1 MKTYAIGDVHGRA
14 DLLGEML
21 EFIAGENIDDPQ
33 AYRVVFLGDIID
45 RGPDSRIAMDLVVA
59 ELGRHAQSRL
69 IVGNHEE
76 FLLYFLDLPEKRD
89 LVFGHWMNNGGLACA
104 TSYGLDATK
113 PYTDLREA
121 HRDLM
126 DLLDRNSDHV
136 AAIRAA
142 ESSVVD
148 GDYILVHAGLRPG
161 VPLGGQTTKDLRTIR
176 AAFLDS
182 DFDFGQVVVHGH
194 TVTAS
199 GRPEVYANR
208 IALDTSGGQKDVSL
222 SAVVLEAGRPNRF
235 LAARH
240 GAGRVKVNTIEPL
253 IAGLQEGDAK
263 PRRLA
268 GLVAELPLR
277 PGAKLQ

>member
-33 AYRVVFLGDIID
+33 SYRVVFLGDIID

-104 TSYGLDATK
+104 TSYGLDTTK

-126 DLLDRNSDHV
+126 DLLHRNPDHV

-142 ESSVVD
+142 ESSRR
-148 GDYILVHAGLRPG
+148 I
-161 VPLGGQTTKDLRTIR
+161 QI
-176 AAFLDS
+176 
-182 DFDFGQVVVHGH
+182 
-194 TVTAS
+194 
-199 GRPEVYANR
+199 EV
-208 IALDTSGGQKDVSL
+208 G
-222 SAVVLEAGRPNRF
+222 
-235 LAARH
+235 
-240 GAGRVKVNTIEPL
+240 EPL
-253 IAGLQEGDAK
+253 TH
-263 PRRLA
+263 
-268 GLVAELPLR
+268 AEL
-277 PGAKLQ
+277 

>member
-21 EFIAGENIDDPQ
+21 EFIGAENTDDPR

-45 RGPDSRIAMDLVVA
+45 RGPDSRIAMNLVVA
-59 ELGRHAQSRL
+59 ELGRHPQSRL
-69 IVGNHEE
+69 ILGNHEE

-89 LVFGHWMNNGGLACA
+89 LVFSHWMNNGGLPCA
-104 TSYGLDATK
+104 ISYGLDVTK
-113 PYTDLREA
+113 SYPDIQEA
-121 HRDLM
+121 HRDLIE
-126 DLLDRNSDHV
+126 LLDRNPDHL

-142 ESSVVD
+142 ESYVVD

-161 VPLGGQTTKDLRTIR
+161 VPLDGQTTKDLRTIR
-176 AAFLDS
+176 TAFLDS

-208 IALDTSGGQKDVSL
+208 IALDTSGGHEVTL
-222 SAVVLEAGRPNRF
+222 SAVVLEAGRPDRF
-235 LAARH
+235 LTARH
-240 GAGRVKVNTIEPL
+240 GAGRVKVNAVEPL
-253 IAGLQEGDAK
+253 IAGLHEGEAK
-263 PRRLA
+263 PARGLA
-268 GLVAELPLR
+268 
-277 PGAKLQ
+277 